1 MKYELLLFDADGT
14 LFDFEKCEANALRNT
29 LNSFNISSTND
40 DLPALFKQVNH
51 KIWDE
56 FEEKLITADELKVE
70 RFRRYFELIKV
81 DTNPGEFS
89 DQYLMNLS
97 KGTYLLPG
105 AYSLLESIHPNF
117 KIVIVT
123 NGLTSV
129 QKPRFQNSDIH
140 SFVDSYVIS
149 EEFGIPK
156 PGGEI
161 FEYALSTVD
170 HKEKSSTLM
179 IGDKLTSDIKG
190 GRDFGVDTCW
200 YNPQL
205 QTNSSDI
212 KPDYEIKSL
221 SEVEQIIL

>member
-14 LFDFEKCEANALRNT
+14 LFDFEKCEANALNNT
-29 LNSFNISSTND
+29 LNSFNISSAND

-51 KIWDE
+51 KIWEE
-56 FEEKLITADELKVE
+56 FENKLISADKLKIE
-70 RFRRYFELIKV
+70 RFKRYFTLLNV
-81 DTNPGEFS
+81 DTNPGDFS
-89 DQYLMNLS
+89 NQYLINLS
-97 KGTYLLPG
+97 KGTDLLPG
-105 AYSLLESIHPNF
+105 AYSLLKTIHLNF
-117 KIVIVT
+117 KVVIIT

-129 QKPRFQNSDIH
+129 QKPRFENSAIH

-156 PGGEI
+156 PNKEI
-161 FEYALSTVD
+161 FEYALSKAD
-170 HKEKSSTLM
+170 HQEKSTTLM
-179 IGDKLTSDIKG
+179 IGDKLSSDIKG
-190 GRDFGVDTCW
+190 GRDFGVGTCW

>member
-14 LFDFEKCEANALRNT
+14 LFDFEKCEADALNNT
-29 LNSFNISSTND
+29 LNSFNISSANND
-40 DLPALFKQVNH
+40 LTALFKKVNY
-51 KIWDE
+51 KIWEE
-56 FEEKLITADELKVE
+56 FENNLISADNLKVE
-70 RFRRYFELIKV
+70 RFIRYFDLLNV
-81 DTNPGEFS
+81 DTDPVDFS
-89 DQYLMNLS
+89 AQYLINLS

-105 AYSLLESIHPNF
+105 AYELLKSISADF

-129 QKPRFQNSDIH
+129 QRPRFENSAIK

-156 PGGEI
+156 PNSEI
-161 FEYALSTVD
+161 FEYALSKAEHPD
-170 HKEKSSTLM
+170 KSTTLM
-179 IGDKLTSDIKG
+179 IGDKLSSDIKG

-200 YNPQL
+200 YNPQQ
-205 QTNSSDI
+205 QTNSTDI

-221 SEVEQIIL
+221 SEVKQIIL